1 MNFLAH
7 LWLADRT
14 RTSLAG
20 SILGDGVR
28 GSDLRA
34 YAPRTAEGIRL
45 HRRVDAA
52 TDRHPIIAA
61 ARHAFPP
68 GQRRFAGI
76 VLDLAADHALARR
89 WPDHHEQSLAAF
101 AQRCGQA
108 LATAADDFQR
118 AGLRRPDAG
127 AFAGLLQSYAQTDGM
142 ERALRRV
149 ASRLRT
155 PQPLLDAGLH
165 WPAASDA
172 LQPQL
177 GELLDALLAVM
188 RADAGTQATPP
199 GAPLA

>member
-7 LWLADRT
+7 LWLADRS

-28 GSDLRA
+28 GSDLSTH
-34 YAPRTAEGIRL
+34 APEIATGIRL

-52 TDRHPIIAA
+52 TDRHPIVAA
-61 ARHAFPP
+61 ARQRFPP
-68 GQRRFAGI
+68 GRRRHAGI
-76 VLDLAADHALARR
+76 VLDLAADHALART
-89 WPDHHEQSLAAF
+89 WPDHHDQPLPVFARRCGEALAA
-101 AQRCGQA
+101 
-108 LATAADDFQR
+108 AADEFHR
-118 AGLRRPDAG
+118 AGLRRPDAR
-127 AFAGLLQSYAQTDGM
+127 AFAELLRSYADAAGM
-142 ERALRRV
+142 ERALCRV
-149 ASRLRT
+149 ASRLRK
-155 PQPLLDAGLH
+155 PQLLLDAGLH